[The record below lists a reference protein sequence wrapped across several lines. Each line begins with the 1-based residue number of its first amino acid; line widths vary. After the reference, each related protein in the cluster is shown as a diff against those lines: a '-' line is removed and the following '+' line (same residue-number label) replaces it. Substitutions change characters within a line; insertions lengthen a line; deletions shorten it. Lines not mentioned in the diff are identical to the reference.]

1 MTRYSPLTLLVNSVG
16 SPLLVSIAFLV
27 FAAVP
32 ALLYTTYTLNYH
44 DQNTRIE
51 EDANLITQDISTRI
65 AEVKT
70 VMASLTGLHYAS
82 SASGSQEMNL
92 FAEQL
97 REQVDFITGIG
108 RYEYVTHNDREAFE
122 DRMGEQGLF
131 NFKISDIN
139 IHGASEERPESSSY
153 YPISMLEPLKPGNA
167 RLLGADLAAVAS
179 LGRKLDTVTANNKP
193 LLATFPDRWPSGGE
207 LVLFAPVYRGMAAP
221 SSPASRMLQSAGG
234 FWISI
239 DAEALLAGIN
249 QSINAFDVTARI
261 HTAEITTMLYG
272 QLGTEL
278 EPTYLKSLYLRKVV
292 DAEWNTGDSS
302 LKFTFQQDVGF
313 SKNALVYF
321 FSALFSILAVTALFT
336 IYIVARRTAIQQRI
350 NSQDALLKER
360 AKAEKTLNTVQDA
373 IIALDSDMRVV
384 HINPAAARQ
393 FKLPPADAVGLILDN
408 YVKFRQVSD
417 IYSAFNVELA
427 LENMG
432 ENAVDEFDV
441 TPFDMNDP
449 DFVLRLTLTNSITE
463 DGRVTGHVLV
473 LRDISHE
480 RQLAKKLA
488 YQANHDALT
497 GCTNRHY
504 FENALSDLIEG
515 LPESDKNHALCYL
528 DLDQFKVIN
537 DTCGHVAGDQLLTDL
552 TENIRLLI
560 HDGDILS
567 RLGGDE
573 FGLLFLNVTEEEV
586 KERSQRV
593 YDFFQNYVFNYE
605 NKAFAVRASIGV
617 VHIDQS
623 CNNMKDVLAS
633 ADMACY
639 AAKDSGRNS
648 LYVYSKTDDTIAER
662 SAELGWLPRLRKAI
676 ERDEFKLVVQAV
688 ASVEGLQNNNDYA
701 VEHYEFLLRLQ
712 NEDGSISTPWQF
724 IQAAERYDLMTEI
737 DRWVI
742 ENAFKT
748 VAALGD
754 GPGSNCSFSIN
765 LSGQSA
771 ADPTLK
777 SFIDEKMKLYN
788 VDPAMIWFEL
798 TETAAISQFSVAV
811 DLINSIK
818 SLGSLVALDD
828 FGSGLS
834 SFGYLKNLPVDILK
848 IDGQFVKEIAKNPID
863 REMVRAIHQVGMSM
877 GIKTVAEFV
886 EDQDI
891 VDVLSEIG
899 VHYAQGYHIGKPI
912 PIEEA
917 VALLPNEF
925 QKAA

>member
-1 MTRYSPLTLLVNSVG
+1 MTRYSPFTLLRDSIG

-27 FAAVP
+27 LAAVP

-51 EDANLITQDISTRI
+51 EDAGLLTQDISTRI

-97 REQVDFITGIG
+97 RERVDYITGIG
-108 RYEYVTHNDREAFE
+108 RYDYVTANDRVAFE
-122 DRMGEQGLF
+122 ERMGEQGLF

-139 IHGASEERPESSSY
+139 IKGLSEERPVSPSY

-167 RLLGADLAAVAS
+167 RLLGADLAAVDS
-179 LGRKLDTVTANNKP
+179 LGRKLDKIAAENRP
-193 LLATFPDRWPSGGE
+193 LLATFPARWPSGGD
-207 LVLFAPVYRGMAAP
+207 LVFFAPVYRGMAAP
-221 SSPASRMLQSAGG
+221 SMPASRMLQSAGG

-239 DAEALLAGIN
+239 DAEAFLSGIY
-249 QSINAFDVTARI
+249 QSINEFDVTARL
-261 HTAEITTMLYG
+261 HTSDSSTMLYG
-272 QLGTEL
+272 RLGTAA

-292 DAEWNTGDSS
+292 EAEWNTGETSIR
-302 LKFTFQQDVGF
+302 FTFQQDVGF
-313 SKNALVYF
+313 SKNAIVYF
-321 FSALFSILAVTALFT
+321 LSALFGILAVTALFT
-336 IYIVARRTAIQQRI
+336 TYIVARRAAVQQRI
-350 NSQDALLKER
+350 NSQEALLKER

-373 IIALDSDMRVV
+373 IIALDPEMRVV

-393 FKLPPADAVGLILDN
+393 FKLSASEAVGLVLDN

-417 IYSAFNVELA
+417 VYSVFNIELA
-427 LENMG
+427 FESMRVSG
-432 ENAVDEFDV
+432 IDEFDV
-441 TPFDMNDP
+441 TPFEMNDP
-449 DFVLRLTLTNSITE
+449 DFVLRLTLTDSITS
-463 DGRVTGHVLV
+463 DGRITGHVLV

-497 GCTNRHY
+497 GCTNRHF
-504 FENALSDLIEG
+504 FENALNDLIDG
-515 LPESDKNHALCYL
+515 LKDSDISHALCYL

-552 TENIRLLI
+552 TENIRKLTRE
-560 HDGDILS
+560 GDILS

-573 FGLLFLNVTEEEV
+573 FGLLFLDVTEQEV
-586 KERSQRV
+586 RECSQRI

-617 VHIDQS
+617 VHIDPS
-623 CNNMKDVLAS
+623 CDDMKDVLAS

-648 LYVYSKTDDTIAER
+648 LYFYSKTDDTIAER

-676 ERDEFKLVVQAV
+676 ENDEFKLVVQAV
-688 ASVEGLQNNNDYA
+688 ASVDGLQKGDAYA
-701 VEHYEFLLRLQ
+701 IEHYEFLLRLQ

-771 ADPTLK
+771 ADPSLK
-777 SFIDEKMKLYN
+777 GFIEEKLKYYN

-863 REMVRAIHQVGMSM
+863 REMVSAIHQVGMSM

-891 VDVLSEIG
+891 VDVLAEIG
-899 VHYAQGYHIGKPI
+899 VHYAQGYHLGKPI

-917 VALLPNEF
+917 IELLPGEF
-925 QKAA
+925 KNAA

>member
-1 MTRYSPLTLLVNSVG
+1 M
-16 SPLLVSIAFLV
+16 
-27 FAAVP
+27 
-32 ALLYTTYTLNYH
+32 YTTYTLNYH

-65 AEVKT
+65 AEVET
-70 VMASLTGLHYAS
+70 VMTSLTGLHYAS
-82 SASGSQEMNL
+82 SATGSQEMSL

-108 RYEYVTHNDREAFE
+108 RYEYVTHKGREAFE
-122 DRMGEQGLF
+122 ERMGEQGLF

-139 IHGASEERPESSSY
+139 IKGLSEERPESSSY
-153 YPISMLEPLKPGNA
+153 YPISMLEPLNPGNA
-167 RLLGADLAAVAS
+167 RLLGADLTVVDG
-179 LGRKLDTVTANNKP
+179 LGHKLDKISADNKH
-193 LLATFPDRWPSGGE
+193 LLATFPESWPSGGDI
-207 LVLFAPVYRGMAAP
+207 VLFAPVYRGMAAP
-221 SSPASRMLQSAGG
+221 ASPESRRAQSAGG

-239 DAEALLAGIN
+239 DTEALLTEIN
-249 QSINAFDVTARI
+249 QSINAFDVTARL
-261 HTAEITTMLYG
+261 HTAEKKAMLYG
-272 QLGTEL
+272 RLGKEI

-302 LKFTFQQDVGF
+302 MNFTFQQDVGF

-321 FSALFSILAVTALFT
+321 FTALFGILAVTALFT
-336 IYIVARRTAIQQRI
+336 IYIVARQTAIQQRI

-393 FKLPPADAVGLILDN
+393 FKFSRAEAVGLILDN
-408 YVKFRQVSD
+408 YVKFRQVTES
-417 IYSAFNVELA
+417 YSAFNVELA

-432 ENAVDEFDV
+432 ENAVEEFDV
-441 TPFDMNDP
+441 TPFDLNDP
-449 DFVLRLTLTNSITE
+449 DFVLRLTLTSSVTS
-463 DGRVTGHVLV
+463 DGRITGHVLV

-504 FENALSDLIEG
+504 FENTLNELIEG
-515 LPESDKNHALCYL
+515 LPESDKIHALCYL

-552 TENIRLLI
+552 TENIKLI
-560 HDGDILS
+560 IHEGDVLS

-573 FGLLFLNVTEEEV
+573 FGLLFINVTEEEV

-593 YDFFQNYVFNYE
+593 YDVFQNYVFNYE

-676 ERDEFKLVVQAV
+676 EQNEFNLVVQAL
-688 ASVEGLQNNNDYA
+688 ASVEGLQKNHDYA

-712 NEDGSISTPWQF
+712 NDDGTVSTPWQF
-724 IQAAERYDLMTEI
+724 IQAAERYNLMTEI

-748 VAALGD
+748 VAELGD
-754 GPGSNCSFSIN
+754 GQGSNCSFSIN

-777 SFIDEKMKLYN
+777 SFIEKKLKQYE

-798 TETAAISQFSVAV
+798 TETAAISQYSVAV

-863 REMVRAIHQVGMSM
+863 REMVKAIHQVGVSM

-891 VDVLSEIG
+891 VEVLSEIG
-899 VHYAQGYHIGKPI
+899 IHYAQGYHIGKPI
-912 PIEEA
+912 PIKEA
-917 VALLPNEF
+917 IALLPVGVK
-925 QKAA
+925 KAA